1 MVNFPEFG
9 KGVMRLRTSM
19 RLMMPIPAVQRIP
32 DDGVEAGTV
41 SHPDKDKRSCTK
53 AKLTAYVILDPVRLS
68 DGDCETAGDG
78 RDGDDKD
85 GREKV
90 DSRVLQ
96 AVASQVSQLQGGAKD
111 SERLTVGPVPRTA
124 WKKTGR

>member
-1 MVNFPEFG
+1 
-9 KGVMRLRTSM
+9 
-19 RLMMPIPAVQRIP
+19 MPIPAVHRIP
-32 DDGVEAGTV
+32 DNTVEAGTV
-41 SHPDKDKRSCTK
+41 SHPDKKKRRCTK
-53 AKLTAYVILDPVRLS
+53 AKLTAHVVLDPVRLS
-68 DGDCETAGDG
+68 DGDCETTGDG
-78 RDGDDKD
+78 RDGDDED

-96 AVASQVSQLQGGAKD
+96 AVASQVSQFEGGANG